1 MLKIWINKGEVEDL
15 AKEYSEAII
24 FNMLDKKGNLNTNF
38 EDIWRRFNRQSIDA
52 IYEDLLVIA
61 LSVFA
66 VDRKVPRKKYPE
78 SMKKNIN
85 IVIIGQEILKL
96 IFL

>member
-1 MLKIWINKGEVEDL
+1 MKIWINKEEVENL
-15 AKEYSEAII
+15 AEEYSEAIV
-24 FNMLDKKGNLNTNF
+24 FNMLDRKGNLNTNF
-38 EDIWRRFNRQSIDA
+38 EDIWRRFNIQSIDA

-66 VDRKVPRKKYPE
+66 VDRKVPRKKYQE

>member
-1 MLKIWINKGEVEDL
+1 M
-15 AKEYSEAII
+15 
-24 FNMLDKKGNLNTNF
+24 NTNF

-66 VDRKVPRKKYPE
+66 VDRKVPRKKYP
-78 SMKKNIN
+78 K
-85 IVIIGQEILKL
+85 V
-96 IFL
+96 